1 MATKKKL
8 IDRVIDTA
16 CKTEAGFFA
25 LLCLWGCFVAAAST
39 VVVCG
44 LGWLIT
50 H

>member
-1 MATKKKL
+1 MATIKRL
-8 IDRVIDTA
+8 TNIVIDTA

-25 LLCLWGCFVAAAST
+25 LLYVWCCTVAVAST
-39 VVVCG
+39 LLVCG